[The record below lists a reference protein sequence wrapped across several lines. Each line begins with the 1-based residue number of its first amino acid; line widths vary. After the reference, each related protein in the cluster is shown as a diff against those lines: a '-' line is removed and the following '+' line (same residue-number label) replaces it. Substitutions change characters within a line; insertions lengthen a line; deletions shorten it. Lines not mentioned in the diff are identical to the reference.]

1 LSRLDRCGRLRER
14 QARRARDDIL
24 MDTLMTLAPTRAR
37 LRAIAPAVAALAMLA
52 VTGAAHAL
60 YKVVG
65 PDGKVTYTDRAPAGT
80 PGQVTALKP
89 GGQPAPEVQLP
100 LALRQVIARYPVTLF
115 TTTSCKPC
123 EEARQLLRERG
134 VPFAEK
140 IASSTEDREV
150 WERTLGGPEA
160 PAVRIGTQILRGL
173 TPAEWNAYLDAAGYP
188 RASSLPPG
196 YEFPVAE
203 PLSPPRPTATARAPS
218 PEPPSPAPLAREPAA
233 AVDTPPG
240 FKF

>member
-1 LSRLDRCGRLRER
+1 LLQRHAS
-14 QARRARDDIL
+14 RARDKIL
-24 MDTLMTLAPTRAR
+24 KDTLMTPTSTRAR
-37 LRAIAPAVAALAMLA
+37 LRAIASAAAALAMLA
-52 VTGAAHAL
+52 VAGAAHAL

-65 PDGKVTYTDRAPAGT
+65 PDGKVTYTDRAPSDT
-80 PGQVTALKP
+80 PGRVTALKP
-89 GGQPAPEVQLP
+89 GGLPAPEVQLP

-123 EEARQLLRERG
+123 DEARQLLRQRG

-188 RASSLPPG
+188 RTSSLPLG
-196 YEFPVAE
+196 YEFAAAE
-203 PLSPPRPTATARAPS
+203 PLSPPRPTATARAPA
-218 PEPPSPAPLAREPAA
+218 PEPPPPAEPPAA
-233 AVDTPPG
+233 APDASSG
-240 FKF
+240 FRF